1 MQQKTSLDLKLQE
14 YAETLGRFEEAA
26 CVNSQEKTDLID
38 SYNSLS
44 SQAEKLNATVQ
55 GMQDTLSTAKM
66 ELMVLTQVCVCVST
80 CECGEDV
87 SCRRRLKWKGWWSSK
102 RVRSIP

>member
-1 MQQKTSLDLKLQE
+1 MEQKTSLDTKLQE
-14 YAETLGRFEEAA
+14 YAETLARFEEAA
-26 CVNSQEKTDLID
+26 CVSGQEKTDLID

-66 ELMVLTQVCVCVST
+66 ELMVLAQVCVCGVSG
-80 CECGEDV
+80 ECV
-87 SCRRRLKWKGWWSSK
+87 W
-102 RVRSIP
+102 